1 MPRTIGARINRMGEF
16 KVKLFDILWNCF
28 MLSFKKVDAGDNLVI
43 YGRLYV
49 HGRKGGVKIGNNCML
64 MSSENVNPTSGMNH
78 IHLVIGSDGTLEIGN
93 RVGISHANITAYDK
107 VVIEDDV
114 LIGSGVKIWD
124 TDFHPIDYTERIKSE
139 VDGTTKPIVIREGAF
154 IGGCSIILKGADIG
168 KRAVIGAGSVVTGKI
183 PDDEVWAGNPARFIK
198 RIKNELVGE
207 RDNE

>member
-1 MPRTIGARINRMGEF
+1 
-16 KVKLFDILWNCF
+16 
-28 MLSFKKVDAGDNLVI
+28 
-43 YGRLYV
+43 
-49 HGRKGGVKIGNNCML
+49 ML

-78 IHLVIGSDGTLEIGN
+78 IHLVVGSDGTLEIGN

-168 KRAVIGAGSVVTGKI
+168 KIAVIGAGSVVTGKI

>member
-78 IHLVIGSDGTLEIGN
+78 IHLVVGSDGTLEIGN

-114 LIGSGVKIWD
+114 
-124 TDFHPIDYTERIKSE
+124 
-139 VDGTTKPIVIREGAF
+139 
-154 IGGCSIILKGADIG
+154 
-168 KRAVIGAGSVVTGKI
+168 
-183 PDDEVWAGNPARFIK
+183 
-198 RIKNELVGE
+198 
-207 RDNE
+207 